1 MAEFNKEQEELM
13 FQAPI
18 PGESLTADPENPSD
32 FEKPPKY
39 VEVEKFID
47 DLFMNITDEE
57 QIDGILDPIRKG
69 VPIEDVAQMLL
80 FQAFATG
87 QISPDLQL
95 LAVEP
100 VLFMLIGLSQY
111 AGIDDAVLYPEESFG
126 LDDQEVKG
134 LLKEDG
140 DNIDPGEA
148 APKIEGIKEPK
159 GMSKSLIDKLKQGDI

>member
-1 MAEFNKEQEELM
+1 MAEYTKEQEELM

-57 QIDGILDPIRKG
+57 QIDGVLDPIRKG
-69 VPIEDVAQMLL
+69 VPLEDVTQMLL
-80 FQAFATG
+80 FQAFSTG

-100 VLFMLIGLSQY
+100 TLYMLIGLSQY
-111 AGIDDAVLYPEESFG
+111 AGIEDAVLYPEESFDM
-126 LDDQEVKG
+126 DDTEVKG

-140 DNIDPGEA
+140 EQIDPSEGTPE
-148 APKIEGIKEPK
+148 IEDIKEPK
-159 GMSKSLIDKLKQGDI
+159 GMSKSLIDKLKQGDF